1 MCIRDRDNQGA
12 KFIKEP
18 WRLTKTTTGKL
29 SYHSGQAAEL
39 QVARHYE
46 RDGWRVLEHRFQSAA
61 GEIDLVLRRQD
72 TVFFVEVKRA
82 RTHDIAASRISLQ
95 QIARI
100 NQSAEIF
107 VAQHL
112 SGQNFEMRLDAAL
125 VDQEGAIHIIPNAL
139 AGF

>member
-1 MCIRDRDNQGA
+1 M
-12 KFIKEP
+12 
-18 WRLTKTTTGKL
+18 TKTTTGKL

-46 RDGWRVLEHRFQSAA
+46 RDGWRVLQHRFKSAA
-61 GEIDLVLRRQD
+61 GEIDLAFHRND
-72 TVFFVEVKRA
+72 TVFFVELKRA
-82 RTHDIAASRISLQ
+82 RTHYIAASRISLQ

-107 VAQHL
+107 VDEHL

-125 VDQEGAIHIIPNAL
+125 VDQKGEIQIIPDAL

>member
-1 MCIRDRDNQGA
+1 
-12 KFIKEP
+12 
-18 WRLTKTTTGKL
+18 
-29 SYHSGQAAEL
+29 L
-39 QVARHYE
+39 Q
-46 RDGWRVLEHRFQSAA
+46 HRFKSAA

-72 TVFFVEVKRA
+72 TVLFVEVKRA
-82 RTHDIAASRISLQ
+82 RTHDIAVSRISLQ

-107 VAQHL
+107 VAKHS

-125 VDQEGAIHIIPNAL
+125 VDQKGAIHIIPNAL

>member
-1 MCIRDRDNQGA
+1 M
-12 KFIKEP
+12 
-18 WRLTKTTTGKL
+18 TKTTTGKL

-46 RDGWRVLEHRFQSAA
+46 RDGWRVLEHRFKSAA

-72 TVFFVEVKRA
+72 TVLFVEVKRA
-82 RTHDIAASRISLQ
+82 RKRDIAASRISLQ

-107 VAQHL
+107 VSEHL
-112 SGQNFEMRLDAAL
+112 SGQNFEMRLDAVL
-125 VDQEGAIHIIPNAL
+125 VDQKGEIQIIPNAL

>member
-1 MCIRDRDNQGA
+1 M
-12 KFIKEP
+12 
-18 WRLTKTTTGKL
+18 TKTTTGKL
-29 SYHSGQAAEL
+29 SYLSGQAAEL

-46 RDGWRVLEHRFQSAA
+46 RDGWRVLQHRFKSAA
-61 GEIDLVLRRQD
+61 GEIDLVLRRND
-72 TVFFVEVKRA
+72 TLLFVEGKRA

-107 VAQHL
+107 VSEHL

-125 VDQEGAIHIIPNAL
+125 VDQKGEIQIISNAL

>member
-1 MCIRDRDNQGA
+1 M
-12 KFIKEP
+12 
-18 WRLTKTTTGKL
+18 TKTTTGKL
-29 SYHSGQAAEL
+29 LYHSGQAAEL

-46 RDGWRVLEHRFQSAA
+46 RDGWRVLEHRFKSAA

-72 TVFFVEVKRA
+72 TVLFVEVKRA

-107 VAQHL
+107 VSEHL
-112 SGQNFEMRLDAAL
+112 SGQNFELRLDAAL
-125 VDQEGAIHIIPNAL
+125 VDQKGEIQIIPNAL

>member
-1 MCIRDRDNQGA
+1 
-12 KFIKEP
+12 
-18 WRLTKTTTGKL
+18 LTKTTTVKV

-39 QVARHYE
+39 QVALHYE
-46 RDGWRVLEHRFQSAA
+46 RDGWRVLQHRFKSAA
-61 GEIDLVLRRQD
+61 GEIDLALHRND
-72 TVFFVEVKRA
+72 TVLFVEVKRA

-107 VAQHL
+107 VDEDL

-125 VDQEGAIHIIPNAL
+125 VDQKGEIQIIPNAL

>member
-1 MCIRDRDNQGA
+1 
-12 KFIKEP
+12 
-18 WRLTKTTTGKL
+18 LTKTTTVKV

-39 QVARHYE
+39 QVALHYE
-46 RDGWRVLEHRFQSAA
+46 RDGWRVLQHRFISAA
-61 GEIDLVLRRQD
+61 GEIDLALHRND
-72 TVFFVEVKRA
+72 TVLFVEVKRA

-107 VAQHL
+107 VDEDL

-125 VDQEGAIHIIPNAL
+125 VDQKGEIQIIPNAP

>member
-1 MCIRDRDNQGA
+1 
-12 KFIKEP
+12 
-18 WRLTKTTTGKL
+18 LTKTTTVKV

-39 QVARHYE
+39 QVALHYE
-46 RDGWRVLEHRFQSAA
+46 RDGWRVLQHRFKSAA
-61 GEIDLVLRRQD
+61 GEIDLALHRND
-72 TVFFVEVKRA
+72 TMLFVEVKRA

-107 VAQHL
+107 VDEDL

-125 VDQEGAIHIIPNAL
+125 VDQKGEIQIIPNAP

>member
-1 MCIRDRDNQGA
+1 M
-12 KFIKEP
+12 
-18 WRLTKTTTGKL
+18 TKTTSGKL
-29 SYHSGQAAEL
+29 SHHSGQAAEV
-39 QVARHYE
+39 QVALHYE
-46 RDGWRVLEHRFQSAA
+46 RDEWRVLQHRFKSAA
-61 GEIDLVLRRQD
+61 GEIDLVLLRQD
-72 TVFFVEVKRA
+72 TVLFVEVKRA

-107 VAQHL
+107 VSEHL

-125 VDQEGAIHIIPNAL
+125 VDQKGKIQIIPNAL

>member
-1 MCIRDRDNQGA
+1 
-12 KFIKEP
+12 
-18 WRLTKTTTGKL
+18 LTKTTTGKV
-29 SYHSGQAAEL
+29 SYHAGQAAEF

-46 RDGWRVLEHRFQSAA
+46 RDGWHVLQHRFKNAA
-61 GEIDLVLRRQD
+61 GEIDLVLRRND
-72 TVFFVEVKRA
+72 TVLFVEVKRA

-100 NQSAEIF
+100 SQSAEIF
-107 VAQHL
+107 VAEHL

-125 VDQEGAIHIIPNAL
+125 VDQKGEIQIIPNAL

>member
-1 MCIRDRDNQGA
+1 M
-12 KFIKEP
+12 
-18 WRLTKTTTGKL
+18 TKTTTVKL

-46 RDGWRVLEHRFQSAA
+46 REGWRVLQHRFKSAA
-61 GEIDLVLRRQD
+61 GEIDLVLRRDD
-72 TVFFVEVKRA
+72 TVLFVEVKRA

-107 VAQHL
+107 VAKHL

-125 VDQEGAIHIIPNAL
+125 SDQKSVIHIIPNAL

>member
-1 MCIRDRDNQGA
+1 M
-12 KFIKEP
+12 
-18 WRLTKTTTGKL
+18 TKTTTGKV

-46 RDGWRVLEHRFQSAA
+46 RDGWRVLQHRFKSAA
-61 GEIDLVLRRQD
+61 GEIDLAFHRND
-72 TVFFVEVKRA
+72 TVLFVELKRA

-107 VAQHL
+107 VDEHL
-112 SGQNFEMRLDAAL
+112 SGQNFEMRLDASL
-125 VDQEGAIHIIPNAL
+125 VDQKGEIQIIPDAL
-139 AGF
+139 ADF

>member
-1 MCIRDRDNQGA
+1 M
-12 KFIKEP
+12 
-18 WRLTKTTTGKL
+18 TKTTTAKL
-29 SYHSGQAAEL
+29 SYHSGQAAKL

-107 VAQHL
+107 VSEHL
-112 SGQNFEMRLDAAL
+112 SGQNFELRLDAAL
-125 VDQEGAIHIIPNAL
+125 VDQKGEIQIIPNAL

>member
-1 MCIRDRDNQGA
+1 M
-12 KFIKEP
+12 
-18 WRLTKTTTGKL
+18 TKTTTGKL
-29 SYHSGQAAEL
+29 SYLSGQAAEI

-46 RDGWRVLEHRFQSAA
+46 RDGWRVLEHRFKSAA
-61 GEIDLVLRRQD
+61 GETDLVLRRQNK
-72 TVFFVEVKRA
+72 VLFVEVKRA

-107 VAQHL
+107 VAEHL

-125 VDQEGAIHIIPNAL
+125 VDQKGEIQIIPNAL

>member
-1 MCIRDRDNQGA
+1 M
-12 KFIKEP
+12 
-18 WRLTKTTTGKL
+18 TKTTTVKV

-39 QVARHYE
+39 QVALHYE
-46 RDGWRVLEHRFQSAA
+46 RDGWRVLQHRFKSAA
-61 GEIDLVLRRQD
+61 GEIDLALHRND
-72 TVFFVEVKRA
+72 TVLFVEVKRA

-107 VAQHL
+107 VDEDL

-125 VDQEGAIHIIPNAL
+125 VDQKGEIQIIPNAP